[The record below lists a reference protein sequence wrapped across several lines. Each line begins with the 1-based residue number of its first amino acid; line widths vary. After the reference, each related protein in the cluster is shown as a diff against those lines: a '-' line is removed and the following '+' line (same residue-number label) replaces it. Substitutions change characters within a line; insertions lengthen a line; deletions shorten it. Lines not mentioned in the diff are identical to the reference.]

1 VPPQLPSLLTVWVA
15 AGIAA
20 EVLDAALV
28 DVDERVAVVKVD
40 VTALVLVVVLD
51 AALVDVEVLDAALV
65 DVEVLD
71 AALVDVEVLDAALV
85 DVEERVAVEVTAV
98 LVLVVDGTA
107 RLELELVTDEE
118 LDTTLD
124 EEESREDDG
133 ATVEDWL
140 SVAEDATEEDTL
152 TEDPQ
157 RPNSG
162 LQPVPQ

>member
-51 AALVDVEVLDAALV
+51 AALVDVEVLDTALV

-71 AALVDVEVLDAALV
+71 AVLL
-85 DVEERVAVEVTAV
+85 DVEERVAVEVAAV